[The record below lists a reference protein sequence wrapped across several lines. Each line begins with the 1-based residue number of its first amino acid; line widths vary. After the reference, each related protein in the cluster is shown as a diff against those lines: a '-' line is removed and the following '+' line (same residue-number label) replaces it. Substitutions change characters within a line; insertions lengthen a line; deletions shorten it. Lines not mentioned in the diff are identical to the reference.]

1 MERISTV
8 ATFNAARPAEALKD
22 RFCDAGLNAEVKDE
36 SVSQS
41 TIYLSREPRAHMRVR
56 VLTEELEKA
65 KAKIREWEKGDY
77 VRSGPLPPM
86 RLLPHRVPPILPAH
100 PGKHLFRPAGGGPS
114 HPEGVLLRG
123 LPFHLAGQSPAG
135 SGPGRAQLAPKLESA
150 LGRLLNDLSMLRCD
164 GFWSV
169 IVATSEIFWDAR
181 PAVWYQY

>member
-65 KAKIREWEKGDY
+65 KAKIREWEKEGIMSEA
-77 VRSGPLPPM
+77 VRCPQCASSRIEYPQFSRRILGSTFFALLAAAHLIPREYYCEDCHFTWPDKVPPEVD
-86 RLLPHRVPPILPAH
+86 RDALNWPRNSRVP
-100 PGKHLFRPAGGGPS
+100 
-114 HPEGVLLRG
+114 
-123 LPFHLAGQSPAG
+123 
-135 SGPGRAQLAPKLESA
+135 
-150 LGRLLNDLSMLRCD
+150 
-164 GFWSV
+164 
-169 IVATSEIFWDAR
+169 
-181 PAVWYQY
+181 